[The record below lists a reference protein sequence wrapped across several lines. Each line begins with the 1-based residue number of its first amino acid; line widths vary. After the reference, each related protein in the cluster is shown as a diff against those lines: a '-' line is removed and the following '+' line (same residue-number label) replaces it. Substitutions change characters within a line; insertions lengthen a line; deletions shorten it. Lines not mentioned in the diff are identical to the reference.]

1 MKEDIREIIKLVEFK
16 IQATKRDNER
26 RLRQFKAS
34 QNLQLMDLEQI
45 LGNLNNLLNETNIKG
60 E

>member
-1 MKEDIREIIKLVEFK
+1 MDNYLDTIIQVIEFK
-16 IQATKRDNER
+16 IESTKRDNER

-45 LGNLNNLLNETNIKG
+45 LGNVKNLKG
-60 E
+60 EK

>member
-60 E
+60 